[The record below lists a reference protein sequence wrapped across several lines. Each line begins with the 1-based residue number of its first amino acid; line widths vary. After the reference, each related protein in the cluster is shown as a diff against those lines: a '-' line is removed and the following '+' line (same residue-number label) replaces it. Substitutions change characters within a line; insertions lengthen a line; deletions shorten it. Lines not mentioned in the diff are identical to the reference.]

1 MNEIVELA
9 PTTAVNA
16 APDVMSTLMELN
28 PAIADEILELVHGI
42 EHYKNIRRYK
52 PKEFN
57 LGLEV
62 EDQSSLL
69 DRLVDALIRFITRF
83 LKDIYEGTATLS
95 FALGK
100 VHNRAELINTES
112 RTRRRTNRNDTF
124 KIDTRVHNLC
134 VNYKPISDPQQL
146 LMLLK
151 SNDTLFKNYFKYQN
165 IALPAVIPRLLTVDP
180 NVETSVINLIE
191 LLTPVSPL
199 AMGTAF
205 GLSGDSGSK
214 VSIHLLGSQRLHA
227 LSKNPVGDAVEQLT
241 GQEWLLLPV
250 SDSPKPI
257 PPSITYNT
265 FASTIEQSILREVV
279 NTTAALEA
287 DFGIVSRNRRASA
300 IDDFTRYLERLRNGV
315 LTGKYTGE
323 SLERTNQIVRL
334 LEAYA
339 TWLVNPY
346 LNMMSLYIRN
356 ANAVLN
362 VCAANN

>member
-62 EDQSSLL
+62 EDQSNLL

-83 LKDIYEGTATLS
+83 IKDIYEGTATLS
-95 FALGK
+95 FSLGK

-112 RTRRRTNRNDTF
+112 RTKRRTNRNDTF

-134 VNYKPISDPQQL
+134 INYKPVSDPQQL
-146 LMLLK
+146 LMLMK

-165 IALPAVIPRLLTVDP
+165 IDLPSVIPRLLATDP
-180 NVETSVINLIE
+180 NSETSVIGLIE
-191 LLTPVSPL
+191 LLAPVSP
-199 AMGTAF
+199 MTVGTAF
-205 GLSGDSGSK
+205 GFTGDGSSK
-214 VSIHLLGSQRLHA
+214 VSIHLLGNQRLHV
-227 LSKNPVGDAVEQLT
+227 LSKNPVGDAVEQLV

-250 SDSPKPI
+250 SDSPKPT
-257 PPSITYNT
+257 PPNITYNT
-265 FASTIEQSILREVV
+265 FASTIEQSILREII
-279 NTTAALEA
+279 NTTSALEA
-287 DFGIVSRNRRASA
+287 NFGIVSRNRRASSV
-300 IDDFTRYLERLRNGV
+300 DDFTRYLERLRNGI

-323 SLERTNQIVRL
+323 ALDRTNQIVRL

-346 LNMMSLYIRN
+346 LNMMGLYIRN